1 MPSWIKFE
9 LRCLYSKS
17 DLDVFH
23 QQHKCYGRFVEIIL
37 FDEGK
42 QLAIDLIVSNG
53 KLVIP
58 KRGIVEADI
67 GIQGEKIVKI
77 ASPGTLSAP
86 SVIDAEGK
94 HIFPGCVEPHYHYGH
109 FNEFYSEV
117 ESESKNAALTGITTS
132 VILLDRNISN
142 MDGWNERIDDPSLF
156 TKIEGR
162 GDSIFTAS
170 YKLLFPEVIKNTEK
184 KSSNDFAFHLLMEN
198 LNQIEEIPFYY
209 RELGISSFK
218 FWTGSPPA
226 GLTKDE
232 IWVLLRKCK
241 ELGVLPYAQCR
252 NREIGERAAL
262 EAGINDMNYEEIL
275 DPETVRDASPSFA
288 ETLDLQTVLYLAH
301 ITQSPELLIAHVTY
315 RDSVKLI
322 HHYRHELGL
331 NVQGETCAGWL
342 SLWWP
347 EVGERL
353 GHIATGVTP
362 QLGFKEDADLLWDGI
377 RTGDI
382 SCIGTDGMV
391 PPRKKLPNGK
401 PNRWYRPPPTREKP
415 GLGFPQHDCMF
426 PVVLHMALE
435 RGLSP
440 VQIAEVCAYNPA
452 KLLQLHP
459 RKGDI
464 AVESDADLIFMDL
477 DTQHTVKNSE
487 LYSAASFTPW
497 EGWKLNCW
505 PTMTMIRGQ
514 VIFEQGKQVTEC
526 TGRYQPRYPSS

>member
-1 MPSWIKFE
+1 MAT
-9 LRCLYSKS
+9 
-17 DLDVFH
+17 DLV
-23 QQHKCYGRFVEIIL
+23 V
-37 FDEGK
+37 
-42 QLAIDLIVSNG
+42 VNG

-58 KRGIVEADI
+58 KKGIVEADI
-67 GIQGEKIVKI
+67 GIQGESIVEI
-77 ASPGTLSAP
+77 ATPGTISAP

-132 VILLDRNISN
+132 VILLDRNISS
-142 MDGWNERIDDPSLF
+142 MEGWNDRIDDPALF
-156 TKIEGR
+156 MKIQGR

-170 YKLLFPEVIKNTEK
+170 YKLLFPEVIEK
-184 KSSNDFAFHLLMEN
+184 SEKVSANDFAYHLFMEN
-198 LNQIEEIPFYY
+198 MGQIEEIPFYY
-209 RELGISSFK
+209 EELGVSSFK

-226 GLTKDE
+226 GLAKDE

-262 EAGINDMNYEEIL
+262 EAGISNTGDGEIP
-275 DPETVRDASPSFA
+275 DPKTVRDASPSFA
-288 ETLDLQTVLYLAH
+288 ETLDLQAVLYLAH
-301 ITQSPELLIAHVTY
+301 IAQSPELLIAHVTY

-322 HHYRHELGL
+322 RHYRKDLGL

-347 EVGERL
+347 EVGNRL

-362 QLGFKEDADLLWDGI
+362 QFGFKEDVDHLWDGV
-377 RTGDI
+377 RDGDI
-382 SCIGTDGMV
+382 TCIGTDGMV
-391 PPRKKLPNGK
+391 PPREKLPDGR
-401 PNRWYRPPPTREKP
+401 PNRWYRPLPTKERP
-415 GLGFPQHDCMF
+415 GLGFSQHDCMF
-426 PVVLHMALE
+426 PVVLHTGLE

-440 VQIAEVCAYNPA
+440 TTIAEACAYNPA

-464 AVESDADLIFMDL
+464 AIGSDADLIFMDL
-477 DTQHTVKNSE
+477 DTRHTVKNSE
-487 LYSAASFTPW
+487 LYSAAPFCPW
-497 EGWKLNCW
+497 EGWELSCW
-505 PTMTMIRGQ
+505 PTLTMIRGQ
-514 VIFEQGKQVTEC
+514 VIFENGKQVKERA
-526 TGRYQPRYPSS
+526 GRYQPRYP